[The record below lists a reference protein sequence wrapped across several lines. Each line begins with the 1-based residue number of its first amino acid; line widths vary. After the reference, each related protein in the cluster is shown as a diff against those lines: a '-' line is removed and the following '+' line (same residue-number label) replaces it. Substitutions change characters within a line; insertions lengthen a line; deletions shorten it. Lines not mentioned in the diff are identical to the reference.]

1 MQRGSKILND
11 MRTTKYEQK
20 KAAEERA
27 KEIKAN
33 IADLEAQLKEA
44 QDMMNIIPTQGWE
57 AQQDRKEVQK
67 RIAELN
73 AYLDDERKAL
83 SELHDIDMDAV
94 ARNLGL

>member
-1 MQRGSKILND
+1 
-11 MRTTKYEQK
+11 MRATKYEQN

-33 IADLEAQLKEA
+33 IADLEAQLEEA

-57 AQQDRKEVQK
+57 AQQDRKEVRK
-67 RIAELN
+67 RINELN

-83 SELHDIDMDAV
+83 SDLGVENIDEI
-94 ARNLGL
+94 ARIMGI

>member
-1 MQRGSKILND
+1 
-11 MRTTKYEQK
+11 MRATKYEQK

-33 IADLEAQLKEA
+33 IADLEAQLEEA

-57 AQQDRKEVQK
+57 AQQDRKEVRK

-83 SELHDIDMDAV
+83 SDLGVDNIDEI
-94 ARNLGL
+94 ARIMGI

>member
-1 MQRGSKILND
+1 
-11 MRTTKYEQK
+11 MRATKYEQK

-33 IADLEAQLKEA
+33 IADLEAQLEEA

-83 SELHDIDMDAV
+83 SDLGVDNIDEIARIMDI
-94 ARNLGL
+94 

>member
-1 MQRGSKILND
+1 
-11 MRTTKYEQK
+11 MRATKYEQK

-33 IADLEAQLKEA
+33 IADLEAQLEEA

-83 SELHDIDMDAV
+83 SDLGVENIDEI
-94 ARNLGL
+94 ARIMSI

>member
-1 MQRGSKILND
+1 
-11 MRTTKYEQK
+11 MRATKYEQK

-33 IADLEAQLKEA
+33 IADLEAQLEEA

-57 AQQDRKEVQK
+57 AQQDRKEVRK

-83 SELHDIDMDAV
+83 SDLGVDNIDEI
-94 ARNLGL
+94 ARILNI